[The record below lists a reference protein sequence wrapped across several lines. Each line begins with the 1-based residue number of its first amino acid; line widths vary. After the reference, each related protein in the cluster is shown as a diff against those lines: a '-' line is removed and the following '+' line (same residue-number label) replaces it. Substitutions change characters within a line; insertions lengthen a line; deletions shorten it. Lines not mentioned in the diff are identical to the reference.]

1 MSEQQEILQQYCFVI
16 THIDVGITLI
26 LLWNVLTILLRSVA
40 SIHRSKGGGRNYL
53 FTVFIYLR
61 QIKYFEINPKG
72 GGFRPF
78 APPPIDATAL

>member
-40 SIHRSKGGGRNYL
+40 SIHRSKGGGEIIYLQYL
-53 FTVFIYLR
+53 FIYG
-61 QIKYFEINPKG
+61 K
-72 GGFRPF
+72 
-78 APPPIDATAL
+78 